1 MAAEKM
7 SLTEKFIHWC
17 NADSE
22 SARFQRTIVQ
32 GIVGVVI
39 TYIPQIIAQAYLP
52 EWVSGAIV
60 AGIMCI
66 LAPIQAAIGKTENDL
81 TQLNEGK

>member
-1 MAAEKM
+1 MAEKM
-7 SLTEKFIHWC
+7 SLTEKIIHWC

-22 SARFQRTIVQ
+22 SARFQRTVVQ
-32 GIVGVVI
+32 GIVGVII
-39 TYIPQIIAQAYLP
+39 TYTPQLITQFMLP

-81 TQLNEGK
+81 ETLNESK

>member
-1 MAAEKM
+1 MAEKM

-22 SARFQRTIVQ
+22 SARFQRTVVQ
-32 GIVGVVI
+32 GIVGVII
-39 TYIPQIIAQAYLP
+39 TYTPQLITQFMLP

-81 TQLNEGK
+81 ETLNESK